1 MALGHQDEVF
11 VIAGGVAR
19 GIVGIDEAEGVG
31 RMEMFLGPGEI
42 VGEDEVTGEGDPGF
56 DLGHGALVI
65 IEAGDAVDLVGAGV
79 GDVIAAPDVEGDGAR
94 FGQGGGGR
102 QSRWAQGLAEAEVGA
117 DLGGHG
123 LEVAGAL
130 PIALEKEVGA
140 RFEDFGVEGLAV
152 LDDLAH
158 GGADCSTSRRQLKFG
173 GAGLAGFDL
182 EVIEEVGAGVVGE
195 AGEIEAEAGVVLQ
208 GHGATGGVLEELVAE
223 ASDDGDDDQSI
234 MVRGGR
240 SFEDFISSLIP
251 FS

>member
-79 GDVIAAPDVEGDGAR
+79 VDVIAAPDVEGDGTR

-102 QSRWAQGLAEAEVGA
+102 QGGWAQGLAEAEVGA
-117 DLGGHG
+117 DLFGDR
-123 LEVAGAL
+123 LEVARAL
-130 PIALEKEVGA
+130 PIALQEEMGA
-140 RFEDFGVEGLAV
+140 
-152 LDDLAH
+152 
-158 GGADCSTSRRQLKFG
+158 
-173 GAGLAGFDL
+173 
-182 EVIEEVGAGVVGE
+182 
-195 AGEIEAEAGVVLQ
+195 
-208 GHGATGGVLEELVAE
+208 
-223 ASDDGDDDQSI
+223 
-234 MVRGGR
+234 
-240 SFEDFISSLIP
+240 
-251 FS
+251 